1 VLPKSKTPSRIEANF
16 GGDFKLDEE
25 DVTKVDGLDRKLRF
39 SDPSEAFGYNF
50 YTDLDGKK

>member
-1 VLPKSKTPSRIEANF
+1 
-16 GGDFKLDEE
+16 
-25 DVTKVDGLDRKLRF
+25 VTKVDGLDRKLRF